1 MMKLVY
7 YVFFYL
13 ILLENVS
20 AQGGNLQFNQVLNI
34 KNGDNYIVPAGKV
47 VKVESIYTDYRN
59 WSVAY
64 NYVGCTYSPTSP
76 QGTRCN
82 YLMSNNGLV
91 NHIGIPSSPFTL
103 YKVGEISAKM
113 SLNGND
119 MGFVND
125 TAYTEPNIQC
135 SQCANRLELSVT
147 PNGGITYNDMPIWL
161 KSGQSISIAMLPN
174 TSISS
179 GQKGIGVF
187 ITAIEY
193 NVIP

>member
-1 MMKLVY
+1 MKLVY

-64 NYVGCTYSPTSP
+64 NYVGCTYSSSYLYG
-76 QGTRCN
+76 QRCN
-82 YLMSNNGLV
+82 YLIANNGLL
-91 NHIGIPSSPFTL
+91 NHIGIPNAPFTL
-103 YKVGEISAKM
+103 YKVGEISAK
-113 SLNGND
+113 LGFNGED
-119 MGFVND
+119 IQYVND
-125 TAYTEPNIQC
+125 TLIFETSFGCNGCGSPLQLTLIQTGIFPHI
-135 SQCANRLELSVT
+135 EL
-147 PNGGITYNDMPIWL
+147 PLWL
-161 KSGQSISIAMLPN
+161 NSGQNISITSLPN
-174 TSISS
+174 PNSS
-179 GQKGIGVF
+179 PGQKGIGAF